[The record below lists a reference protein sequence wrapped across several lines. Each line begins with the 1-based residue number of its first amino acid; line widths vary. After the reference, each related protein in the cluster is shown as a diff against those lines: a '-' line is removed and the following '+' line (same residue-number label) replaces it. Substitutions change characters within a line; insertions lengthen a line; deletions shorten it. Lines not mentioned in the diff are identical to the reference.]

1 MLNELGIADLSAFEA
16 VLMHDTGA
24 VLTKKEFDGTGRAL
38 ALTQDEGK
46 GIPYNSNKQL
56 SHARFNNAGK
66 NLSLSLSHTHT
77 TQHKNSIS
85 HNTRHGL
92 RTPCTNTVHHGS
104 RLGISAIPARSKS

>member
-66 NLSLSLSHTHT
+66 NLSLSLSLTHT
-77 TQHKNSIS
+77 QRNTKILYRTTLGTGCAHPALTQY
-85 HNTRHGL
+85 TTG
-92 RTPCTNTVHHGS
+92 
-104 RLGISAIPARSKS
+104 AA

>member
-1 MLNELGIADLSAFEA
+1 MLNELGIAADLSTFEA

-56 SHARFNNAGK
+56 SLYIT
-66 NLSLSLSHTHT
+66 LSHSTHDSTTRGRISLSHTHT
-77 TQHKNSIS
+77 HNATQKFYIAQH
-85 HNTRHGL
+85 
-92 RTPCTNTVHHGS
+92 
-104 RLGISAIPARSKS
+104 SARAAHTLH